1 MSSTRFAWKE
11 SPGEGTGHS
20 CPWELVF
27 PRPSGMCCSSFTA
40 WDCRGHVLSSRF
52 CSAWQACCLRAEGEQ
67 KGGACRA
74 RKRGN
79 GPGLFALGALSHGS
93 FPVPFT
99 SRGPGKKVCS
109 CLLPPQRWSSLDGPR
124 PGTKLPP
131 VTSIP
136 DSFGGFCVFPFP
148 SAAVAFC
155 H

>member
-1 MSSTRFAWKE
+1 MPGRSLQARALATLVPGSSS
-11 SPGEGTGHS
+11 SPGLRGCAALRLRCGTVGDTFCPLGSAQRGRRVASVLRESRREG
-20 CPWELVF
+20 P
-27 PRPSGMCCSSFTA
+27 A
-40 WDCRGHVLSSRF
+40 GHVSV
-52 CSAWQACCLRAEGEQ
+52 ET
-67 KGGACRA
+67 
-74 RKRGN
+74 

>member
-40 WDCRGHVLSSRF
+40 WDCRGHVSSSRL

-74 RKRGN
+74 R

-99 SRGPGKKVCS
+99 SRGPEKKGCS
-109 CLLPPQRWSSLDGPR
+109 CLLPHQRWSSLDGPR
-124 PGTKLPP
+124 PGTKLPRSQAFLTP
-131 VTSIP
+131 LG
-136 DSFGGFCVFPFP
+136 DSVFSRFRLLP
-148 SAAVAFC
+148 
-155 H
+155 

>member
-40 WDCRGHVLSSRF
+40 WDCRGTFCPLGSAQRGRRVASVLRESR
-52 CSAWQACCLRAEGEQ
+52 REGPAGRVSVET
-67 KGGACRA
+67 
-74 RKRGN
+74 